1 MVLALGNNL
10 YNNDILYLYL
20 GIDLLNTRTVKNL
33 DYDHR
38 QIKGFLLVKG
48 NWI

>member
-10 YNNDILYLYL
+10 YIEDMFYLYL
-20 GIDLLNTRTVKNL
+20 GIHLLNTVNNL
-33 DYDHR
+33 DFDHR

-48 NWI
+48 EWF